1 MKDIFEKYN
10 EIPFKDFSAVEKK
23 KEARE
28 ELASTFADVRT
39 TMYAADR
46 LRLEYERA
54 VNEEQYGMAEDARKS
69 YNSLVKSITN
79 IQEKLK
85 QEIKQYEAVYHER
98 VRISTDRDS
107 DCYFEFLPEDHKIIV
122 T

>member
-10 EIPFKDFSAVEKK
+10 EIPYVDFSMAEKK

-28 ELASTFADVRT
+28 SLSNTFADIRT
-39 TMYAADR
+39 TMYSADR
-46 LRLEYERA
+46 LRLEYETN
-54 VNEEQYGMAEDARKS
+54 VHEEQYGMAEDARKS
-69 YNSLVKSITN
+69 YNSLVKSIAN

-107 DCYFEFLPEDHKIIV
+107 DCYFEFLPEDRKIIV